1 MKQVYE
7 SKKERLRMAK
17 VTKDE
22 QARLSGAEWMLR
34 LVKENGIEAA
44 EEELKMRG
52 GTGWPLRVKKKDL
65 EDFEQGCKENAVATI
80 TTLASITLRDEFGFG
95 KERIKRLEQYP
106 KGLGPTDE
114 RIAQHLTDQQ
124 PIEKITFSAYD
135 TEQFVQALEQ
145 TGRKKILIAGI
156 ETHICVYQT
165 AAHLLANGYEVE
177 VLVDCVSSRT
187 AGNREVGIQKMIQL
201 GANIP
206 QDIIID
212 H

>member
-1 MKQVYE
+1 ML
-7 SKKERLRMAK
+7 KKEEVVLVLIDIQGKLAQIVDESEFIVNNIATVVQGAK
-17 VTKDE
+17 
-22 QARLSGAEWMLR
+22 LF
-34 LVKENGIEAA
+34 
-44 EEELKMRG
+44 ELPIL
-52 GTGWPLRVKKKDL
+52 W
-65 EDFEQGCKENAVATI
+65 
-80 TTLASITLRDEFGFG
+80 
-95 KERIKRLEQYP
+95 LEQYP

-114 RIAQHLTDQQ
+114 RIAHHLTDQQ

-135 TEQFVQALEQ
+135 TEPFVQALEQ

-201 GANIP
+201 GANITSVEMALFEM
-206 QDIIID
+206 QQIAKGDSFKSISKLVK
-212 H
+212 